1 MEEAAAMRRGKSIGA
16 FAVTMMIAAGVT
28 GIGETEMPSMALA
41 AGDSDEAQ
49 CASTTEASG
58 GFRAYLPDC
67 RAYELV
73 TPPYKEGGVVLDEP
87 GAVSGDGS
95 HVITGAG
102 GAFAGTG
109 NYWLDINRN
118 SSAAAYEL
126 TRTSA
131 GWQPTALAP
140 PASEYP
146 YSTLLAVSPEDFET
160 TLWGAESGNV
170 LYHEKIYLRTGGGA
184 SGFRPVGPGT
194 PEIAGKEVLEGVHLE
209 VSEELGF
216 AGGSR
221 DLTHS
226 VFEIASSGKSQL
238 AGHGG
243 LSDLWPG
250 DTTEPGGRSLYEY
263 VYNGEYN
270 TEPTLVGVNNSGP
283 LHGSPAINDGAELIS
298 NCGTELGSGQGGTA
312 YNAVSENGTA
322 VFFTALKC
330 SGGPEA
336 NELYARIG
344 GTSTVKISEP
354 STEACAT
361 CNTTTD
367 LTNAIFE
374 GSSRNGEKAFFL
386 TEQELLP
393 GQTGKYNL
401 YQDEINP
408 KHPSGKI
415 ALVSGGSTNPEVQGV
430 VRVSE
435 NGERIY
441 FVAKGVL
448 TSQPDL
454 SLPAGHQVAEAG
466 AENLYVYEPD
476 PANPNVYRTVFVAAL
491 LTSAEE
497 ATLKAE
503 EAQEAEGIEIRGL
516 EVYEDEEKQIERQF
530 ERGEISPARKNEL
543 SEEAFARFFA
553 FFEETVGTL
562 GPSGTLAEDE
572 SVWQLVDSRP
582 AQATPDGEFLVFP
595 SSAQLS
601 NGDTSTTPQL
611 FEYDAG
617 DESLA
622 RVSVGQGGPSS
633 GNVGTFD
640 DSPRIPEQRFSE
652 VDLPTAVD
660 TGLAVS
666 EDGSEVFFTSAAD
679 LAPQVGRD
687 VLNVYEYHGGGVY
700 LISGGSDASSY
711 DGTPTLR
718 LFGVDPSGQDAFF
731 LTTSQLVP
739 QDGETQVALYD
750 AREGG
755 GFPAPVLEPGC
766 IGETCRGSAS
776 PASQSQPP
784 GSAGQASGGNLA
796 GGQELNRTLSPTKP
810 KPSAKAKRCKKGFVR
825 RKDKCL
831 RRLKSMQ
838 TKEKAGDKRRASS

>member
-1 MEEAAAMRRGKSIGA
+1 MKSGKSVGA
-16 FAVTMMIAAGVT
+16 LAVTMMIAVAG
-28 GIGETEMPSMALA
+28 GIGIGDLEMPSMALA
-41 AGDSDEAQ
+41 AGDSNEAQ
-49 CASTTEASG
+49 CAFATEASG
-58 GFRAYLPDC
+58 GFQAYLPDC

-131 GWQPTALAP
+131 GWQPSPLAP

-160 TLWGAESGNV
+160 TLWGAESTNV

-184 SGFRPVGPGT
+184 SAFHPVGPGT
-194 PEIAGKEVLEGVHLE
+194 PEIAGKEVLGGVHLE

-226 VFEIASSGKSQL
+226 VFEIASSGENQL

-243 LSDLWPG
+243 VSDLWPG

-263 VYNGEYN
+263 VYNGAYN
-270 TEPTLVGVNNSGP
+270 AEPTLVGVNNSGP

-298 NCGTELGSGQGGTA
+298 SCGTELGSGQGGSA
-312 YNAVSENGTA
+312 YNAVSESGDA
-322 VFFTALKC
+322 VFFTALTC

-344 GTSTVKISEP
+344 LASTVKISEP
-354 STEACAT
+354 SATACAA
-361 CNTTTD
+361 CNTTTG
-367 LTNAIFE
+367 LANAIFE
-374 GSSRNGEKAFFL
+374 GASRNGEKAFFL

-401 YQDEINP
+401 YQDEIDP
-408 KHPSGKI
+408 EQPSGKI
-415 ALVSGGSTNPEVQGV
+415 SLVSGGSSEPEVQGV

-435 NGERIY
+435 DGKRVY

-448 TSQPDL
+448 TGQPDR
-454 SLPAGHQVAEAG
+454 SLPSGHQVAEAG
-466 AENLYVYEPD
+466 ADNLYVYEPD
-476 PANPNVYRTVFVAAL
+476 PAHPGAFRTVFVATL
-491 LTSAEE
+491 LTSTE
-497 ATLKAE
+497 ATTLKAE
-503 EAQEAEGIEIRGL
+503 ETKEAEEVEIRGF
-516 EVYEDEEKQIERQF
+516 ETYEGEQKQIERQF
-530 ERGEISPARKNEL
+530 ERGEISAARKNEL
-543 SEEAFARFFA
+543 SEEAIARFFT
-553 FFEETVGTL
+553 FFEKTVGTL
-562 GPSGTLAEDE
+562 GPSGTVAEDE
-572 SVWQLVDSRP
+572 SVWQTVDGRP
-582 AQATPDGEFLVFP
+582 AQATPDGEFLVFL

-601 NGDTSTTPQL
+601 SEDTSTTPQL

-622 RVSVGQGGPSS
+622 RVSLGQDGPSS
-633 GNVGTFD
+633 GNVDNFH

-652 VDLPTAVD
+652 VDLPTAAN
-660 TGLAVS
+660 TGLTVS
-666 EDGSEVFFTSAAD
+666 EDGSRVFFTSTAG
-679 LAPQVGRD
+679 LAPQAQNGVT
-687 VLNVYEYHGGGVY
+687 NVYEYRAGSVY
-700 LISGGSDASSY
+700 LVSGGEDASSY

-718 LFGVDPSGQDAFF
+718 LFGIDPSGQDAFF

-755 GFPAPVLEPGC
+755 GFPVPTLEPGC
-766 IGETCRGSAS
+766 TGETCRG
-776 PASQSQPP
+776 PAGTVLPSQPP
-784 GSAGQASGGNLA
+784 GSVSQAGGGNLPPFVLLPPIA
-796 GGQELNRTLSPTKP
+796 KP
-810 KPSAKAKRCKKGFVR
+810 KPKAKAKQCRRGLAR
-825 RKDKCL
+825 RKGKCV
-831 RRLKSMQ
+831 RKAKS
-838 TKEKAGDKRRASS
+838 KVARAKKARDERRAGS